1 MKQHEAERL
10 LNETF
15 NREFDLVRFGSFI
28 RELFK
33 GKCRLNLNN
42 KSLMPYSQFS
52 ENISSFR
59 QIGEYSSGRKNLVI
73 MAVQLKKTDSIEK
86 ARTMQRN
93 FIGTWLMKGDI
104 AIAKDG
110 ALVAFYGENPDDW
123 RFSFV
128 KMDYKFD
135 ENGKAVKELTP
146 AKRLSY
152 LVGKHEPNH
161 TCRKQFLSLLVEEN
175 VPPSFQEIENAFGV
189 ENVTKEFFDK
199 YKELFFELRD
209 SLEKRI
215 EKSPSIKK
223 DFEAKQIN
231 STEFSKKLLG
241 QIVFLYFLQ
250 KKGWLGVKKEADG
263 SFKDWGTGPRNF
275 MTRLFNKEIVKYN
288 NFFDEILEPLFYE
301 ALAKPRDY
309 DYFSR
314 FECKIPFLNGGLFEP
329 IKDYDWVNTKIEID
343 NEIFRKIIIETFD
356 KFNFTIKED
365 EPLEREVAVDP
376 EMLGK
381 VFENLLDVN
390 DRKSKGAFYT
400 PREIVHYMCQ
410 QSLIN
415 YLETNSDIK
424 REDLEKF
431 ILKGDLALDYLRR
444 VTDSKKFD
452 VKEEFMIPDSVRR
465 NYEKLDKLLTNIKIC
480 DPAVGSGAFPVGMM
494 NEIVKARQV
503 LQYFSPDKEKSDY
516 DLKRETIEN
525 CLHGVDIEP
534 SAVEITK
541 LRFWL
546 SLIVDENDMQNIKPL
561 PNLDNK
567 IMCGNSLIEE
577 FEGVKLFNDD
587 LLSSHLKEKE
597 EKQSSLEKYTKQ
609 KIKESQLKLERLQR
623 LQKEYFNEDNG
634 TKKKQFMKDIEN
646 LEWEFIEAT
655 LKEQNNEDALKKL
668 EQYKRSK
675 SKPFFLWKLYFSD
688 VFQRENPGFDVVIG
702 NPPYVGEKGHKEIFE
717 AIKNSS
723 LGRFHQRKV
732 DLFYFF
738 FHLGLN
744 LLREKAS
751 FAMITTNY
759 YITSFGGT
767 KLREDLK
774 KRAILKELINFNEF
788 KIFDSALGQH
798 NMISILTKDDN
809 SDFLCKCVFV
819 KESMGKNGINEILH
833 IDKKNEEISLE
844 YIYQRDLYE
853 TDKDYIRM
861 YRENNIVNN
870 LLKKIS
876 LGAKR
881 LDTYFKVN
889 QGIITSADK
898 VTPKHLDIFGNKLSK
913 DISAGEGIFV
923 ISSDKYREIAK
934 SKTEKERLVPIFKNS
949 DIRRWWCSKE
959 ISKYFINLSCPA
971 DKDVPLENFPNISA
985 HLKRFKPILENR
997 TLNCNGLDK
1006 IIRRGIWWLIA
1017 QGRQLD
1023 FSKPKIICPQRSER
1037 NTFAYN
1043 DVLWSATSDV
1053 FFITSKDKEGVDIKY
1068 LLSLLNSKLYLLWF
1082 SYNGKRKGDYLE
1094 LIGKP
1099 LAETPFRD
1107 IDSIQQKPFI
1117 ELVDKILAI
1126 TKDEDY
1132 LKNPEKQAKVKAYE
1146 KQIDKL
1152 VYELYELTPEE
1163 IKIVEEFGK

>member
-1 MKQHEAERL
+1 MKQQEAERL

-15 NREFDLVRFGSFI
+15 NKEFDLGRFGSFI

-52 ENISSFR
+52 ESISSFR
-59 QIGEYSSGRKNLVI
+59 QIGEYSSGRKNVVV

-104 AIAKDG
+104 SIAKDG
-110 ALVAFYGENPDDW
+110 ALVAFYGENPEDW

-135 ENGKAVKELTP
+135 ENGKAIKELTP

-161 TCRKQFLSLLVEEN
+161 TCRKQFLSLLQEEN
-175 VPPSFQEIENAFGV
+175 NPPSFQEIENAFGV
-189 ENVTKEFFDK
+189 ENVTKEFFDL
-199 YKELFFELRD
+199 YRQRFFELKESMD
-209 SLEKRI
+209 KLLES
-215 EKSPSIKK
+215 SPKIKK
-223 DFEAKQIN
+223 DFEEKQIN

-250 KKGWLGVKKEADG
+250 KKGWLGVKKEEDG
-263 SFKDWGTGPRNF
+263 GFGEWGTGPRNF

-343 NEIFRKIIIETFD
+343 NDIFRKIIIDTFD

-444 VTDSKKFD
+444 VTDSRKND
-452 VKEEFMIPDSVRR
+452 VSEELMIPISVRK
-465 NYEKLDKLLTNIKIC
+465 NDEKLDKLLKNIKIC

-503 LQYFSPDKEKSDY
+503 LQYFSMGEKKSDY

-587 LLSSHLKEKE
+587 LLSSQIKERE

-623 LQKEYFNEDNG
+623 LQKDYFNEDNG

-702 NPPYVGEKGHKEIFE
+702 NPPYVTYKGKEKVDVNPKEIESLIKNYPHSAEYKINSYALFVEMGTKLLTKNAILTYIIPSTILQNEYLKNIRRYILSGYNLREIVNFENKIFE
-717 AIKNSS
+717 AVTDSIIVFIKNSFS
-723 LGRFHQRKV
+723 KEDVTHVKRK
-732 DLFYFF
+732 D
-738 FHLGLN
+738 N
-744 LLREKAS
+744 L
-751 FAMITTNY
+751 
-759 YITSFGGT
+759 
-767 KLREDLK
+767 
-774 KRAILKELINFNEF
+774 
-788 KIFDSALGQH
+788 IFS
-798 NMISILTKDDN
+798 
-809 SDFLCKCVFV
+809 
-819 KESMGKNGINEILH
+819 
-833 IDKKNEEISLE
+833 
-844 YIYQRDLYE
+844 
-853 TDKDYIRM
+853 
-861 YRENNIVNN
+861 
-870 LLKKIS
+870 
-876 LGAKR
+876 
-881 LDTYFKVN
+881 
-889 QGIITSADK
+889 
-898 VTPKHLDIFGNKLSK
+898 
-913 DISAGEGIFV
+913 
-923 ISSDKYREIAK
+923 SSDKILDWKQADWLK
-934 SKTEKERLVPIFKNS
+934 FDDAI
-949 DIRRWWCSKE
+949 
-959 ISKYFINLSCPA
+959 INL
-971 DKDVPLENFPNISA
+971 KINKEEENV
-985 HLKRFKPILENR
+985 
-997 TLNCNGLDK
+997 LDK
-1006 IIRRGIWWLIA
+1006 ILSNSSLLEEFLSIYVGIVANGIKKFLSDKQTSSRHKKYLQGKHIQRYELNPVNLFVDFDVKNLHSNTDERVYLKKEKLLVRKTGNLLIA
-1017 QGRQLD
+1017 SYDNQQYYTDQSIYNLY
-1023 FSKPKIICPQRSER
+1023 SKEDNPL
-1037 NTFAYN
+1037 N
-1043 DVLWSATSDV
+1043 
-1053 FFITSKDKEGVDIKY
+1053 IKY
-1068 LLSLLNSKLYLLWF
+1068 ILSLLNSKVMNYYF
-1082 SYNGKRKGDYLE
+1082 NKKMITNPDVFPYIKGIHLQK
-1094 LIGKP
+1094 LPIKKIPSVG
-1099 LAETPFRD
+1099 
-1107 IDSIQQKPFI
+1107 QKPFI
-1117 ELVDKILAI
+1117 ELVDKILNI

-1132 LKNPEKQAKVKAYE
+1132 LKNPDKQARVKAYE
-1146 KQIDKL
+1146 KQIDKM

-1163 IKIVEEFGK
+1163 IKIVEGEQNASKN